1 MIGSRLLSR
10 LLGAAIGLHRA
21 TLRVE
26 RLHYDHYL
34 EVKARGVPILFALW
48 HGRMYLSI
56 QAHRRQGIVTMAS
69 QSRDGE
75 WIARWL
81 EKNGYV
87 VVRGST
93 TRGGSQA
100 LREMVRQVRSGRH
113 AALTVD
119 GPRGPARVVQPGVVQ
134 LARLTGAWILP
145 ITLSS
150 SKPRF
155 LASWDRYLLPGPFSR
170 SVVAYGEPFAIPE
183 AMSESAALTRIAS
196 ALDHV
201 TAEADATAGI
211 TVPSAMPE
219 RSLSCNLGPSA
230 DSCSSWRP
238 RPRWPARRF
247 LSRAHS
253 ARPPS
258 GFPGRPSSPEAGRWP
273 ASA

>member
-145 ITLSS
+145 ITSSS

-219 RSLSCNLGPSA
+219 RSLS
-230 DSCSSWRP
+230 
-238 RPRWPARRF
+238 
-247 LSRAHS
+247 
-253 ARPPS
+253 
-258 GFPGRPSSPEAGRWP
+258 
-273 ASA
+273 